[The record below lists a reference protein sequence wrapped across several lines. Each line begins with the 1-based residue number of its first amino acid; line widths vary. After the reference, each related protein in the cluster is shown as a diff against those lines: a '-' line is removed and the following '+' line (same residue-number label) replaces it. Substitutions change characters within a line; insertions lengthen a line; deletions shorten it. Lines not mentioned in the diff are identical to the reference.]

1 MQTVSAT
8 SPSIFHYPDFRHGIC
23 PIPVPVSSAAIA
35 SAEPV
40 SADTVCLHHVEI
52 VPEYRNRGYGTA
64 FLLLLLPALS
74 KEGFQKAVLQVS
86 GDNAAAIALY
96 KKTGFSVTKTLSYY
110 FY

>member
-1 MQTVSAT
+1 M
-8 SPSIFHYPDFRHGIC
+8 PF
-23 PIPVPVSSAAIA
+23 PVPVSSAALPQLNRSVQTR
-35 SAEPV
+35 SA
-40 SADTVCLHHVEI
+40 CHHVEI